1 MYYTSRLIGQLNID
15 ADVDVRRSIVADYP
29 MNEGTGTTIYER
41 VNSMNGTI
49 IQGVTWSNDM
59 AVFGGSGLITVAHNS
74 ALNLVGDRSFM
85 CWIKFTD
92 ADNKVIF
99 EKNANDG
106 FSIQYFESSGIIHS
120 PLYNS
125 VSLPTNI
132 VKTNIINNNIFHH
145 VAFVINQANNI
156 QKVYVDGQLYQTYTV
171 TGGTPSYGTNTPLYI
186 GSRNKEYG
194 MIGTLGDIRI
204 YSTLLNN
211 IEIATIYNYQKSRYG
226 L

>member
-1 MYYTSRLIGQLNID
+1 MYYTSRLIGQLNV
-15 ADVDVRRSIVADYP
+15 DVDVRRSMVADYP

-49 IQGVTWSNDM
+49 IQGVTWSDDK

-85 CWIKFTD
+85 CWVKFTET
-92 ADNKVIF
+92 ANKVIF
-99 EKNANDG
+99 EKNANYG
-106 FSIQYFESSGIIHS
+106 FSMQYMLRSIRIHS
-120 PLYNS
+120 PEYTPAVITS
-125 VSLPTNI
+125 E
-132 VKTNIINNNIFHH
+132 INNNIFHH

-156 QKVYVDGQLYQTYTV
+156 QNVYVDGQLYKTYTLI
-171 TGGTPSYGTNTPLYI
+171 GGTPSYGTNTPLYI
-186 GSRNKEYG
+186 GSRNKTYG
-194 MIGTLGDIRI
+194 MVGTLGDIRI
-204 YSTLLNN
+204 YSTLLND

>member
-1 MYYTSRLIGQLNID
+1 MYYTSRLIGQLNV
-15 ADVDVRRSIVADYP
+15 DVDVRRGIVADYP

-49 IQGVTWSNDM
+49 IQGVTWSNNM

-74 ALNLVGDRSFM
+74 VLNLVGDRSFM

-92 ADNKVIF
+92 TSNKIIF
-99 EKNANDG
+99 EKNDNNG
-106 FSIQYFESSGIIHS
+106 FSIQYMISSIRMHS
-120 PLYNS
+120 PTYNPAVTTS
-125 VSLPTNI
+125 V
-132 VKTNIINNNIFHH
+132 INNNIFHH

-156 QKVYVDGQLYQTYTV
+156 QKVYVDGQLYTTYTF

-186 GSRNKEYG
+186 GSRNKLYG
-194 MIGTLGDIRI
+194 MVGTLGDIRI
-204 YSTLLNN
+204 YSTLLND

>member
-15 ADVDVRRSIVADYP
+15 VDVDVRRSIVADYP
-29 MNEGTGTTIYER
+29 INEGTGTTIYER

-49 IQGVTWSNDM
+49 IQGVTWSDDK

-85 CWIKFTD
+85 CWIKHTEI
-92 ADNKVIF
+92 ANKVIF
-99 EKNANDG
+99 EKNGNNG
-106 FSIQYFESSGIIHS
+106 FSMQYMSGANKINS
-120 PLYNS
+120 PLYNPAITTS
-125 VSLPTNI
+125 
-132 VKTNIINNNIFHH
+132 IINNNIFHH

-156 QKVYVDGQLYQTYTV
+156 QNVYVDGQFYKAYTV

-186 GSRNKEYG
+186 GSRNISFG

-204 YSTLLNN
+204 YSALLND

>member
-1 MYYTSRLIGQLNID
+1 MGYYTGKLIGQLNVD
-15 ADVDVRRSIVADYP
+15 VDVDVDVRRSIVADYP

-49 IQGVTWSNDM
+49 IQGVTWSDDK

-74 ALNLVGDRSFM
+74 ALNLVGDRSYM
-85 CWIKFTD
+85 CWIKFTEGS
-92 ADNKVIF
+92 ANKVIF
-99 EKNANDG
+99 EKNANNG
-106 FSIQYFESSGIIHS
+106 FSIQYMNGANKINS
-120 PLYNS
+120 PLYNPAVITS
-125 VSLPTNI
+125 
-132 VKTNIINNNIFHH
+132 IINNNIFHH

-156 QKVYVDGQLYQTYTV
+156 QNVYVDGQFYKAYTV

-186 GSRNKEYG
+186 GSRNKLYG

-204 YSTLLNN
+204 YSTLLND

>member
-1 MYYTSRLIGQLNID
+1 MYYTSRLIGQLNI
-15 ADVDVRRSIVADYP
+15 DVDVRRSIVADYP

-49 IQGVTWSNDM
+49 IQGVTWSDDM
-59 AVFGGSGLITVAHNS
+59 AVFGGYGLITVAHNS

-85 CWIKFTD
+85 FWIKYTEVN
-92 ADNKVIF
+92 NKVIF
-99 EKNANDG
+99 EINANNG
-106 FSIQYFESSGIIHS
+106 FSIQHVGGWSMIHS
-120 PLYNS
+120 PTYTPS
-125 VSLPTNI
+125 VTTS
-132 VKTNIINNNIFHH
+132 IINNNIFHH
-145 VAFVINQANNI
+145 VAYVINQANNI
-156 QKVYVDGQLYQTYTV
+156 QNVYVDGQLYNSYTV

-186 GSRNKEYG
+186 GSRNGNYG

-204 YSTLLNN
+204 YSTLLND

>member
-1 MYYTSRLIGQLNID
+1 MYYTSRLIGQLNVD

-29 MNEGTGTTIYER
+29 MNEGAGTTIYER

-49 IQGVTWSNDM
+49 IQGVTWSDDM

-85 CWIKFTD
+85 FWIKFTSV
-92 ADNKVIF
+92 ANHVIF
-99 EKNANDG
+99 EKNANSG
-106 FSIQYFESSGIIHS
+106 FSIQYLTGLCLIQSPYNANGIFTS
-120 PLYNS
+120 
-125 VSLPTNI
+125 T
-132 VKTNIINNNIFHH
+132 INNNIFHH

-156 QKVYVDGQLYQTYTV
+156 QKVYVDGQLNQTYTV

-204 YSTLLNN
+204 YSTLLND

>member
-1 MYYTSRLIGQLNID
+1 MYYTSRLIGQLNI
-15 ADVDVRRSIVADYP
+15 DVDVRRSIVADYP

-49 IQGVTWSNDM
+49 IQGVTWSDDM
-59 AVFGGSGLITVAHNS
+59 AVFGGSGLITVANNS
-74 ALNLVGDRSFM
+74 ALNLAGDRSFM
-85 CWIKFTD
+85 CWIKFTET
-92 ADNKVIF
+92 ANKVIF
-99 EKNANDG
+99 EKNDNNG
-106 FSIQYFESSGIIHS
+106 FSIQDQSGYTKIQS
-120 PLYNS
+120 PVYS
-125 VSLPTNI
+125 PDVRTS
-132 VKTNIINNNIFHH
+132 IINNNIFHH

-156 QKVYVDGQLYQTYTV
+156 QKVYVDGQLYNAYAF

-186 GSRNKEYG
+186 GSRNQSYG

-204 YSTLLNN
+204 YNTLLND